1 MPLTEMV
8 NGRRITQMT
17 LLKIKAKEKREVGTR
32 HRHLAYGRM
41 GISIIRSM
49 F

>member
-1 MPLTEMV
+1 MPLIGMV
-8 NGRRITQMT
+8 SGRRITQMI
-17 LLKIKAKEKREVGTR
+17 LQKNRAKEKREAGTR

-41 GISIIRSM
+41 GISIIHSM